1 MANLFQNLS
10 DDVAS
15 EITTVLY
22 RSSDKVHVF
31 GELNK
36 RTLIRSIYIYI
47 FCVTMIHKI
56 NGSANNLLVKP
67 DDGKPQVF
75 ERKQAEYTNLS
86 RKFINTRND
95 YSKQFAHI
103 YSTRLAELRD
113 VLIPQVKAK
122 WGIPIMKLADLESLD
137 GQECVIIGTLYK
149 HQQWKPS
156 ILREFSD
163 EYQLSAPCARL
174 NYCSE
179 KDVPYLEDEML
190 RIKLEGEHVH
200 LKDIVTGVVCAV
212 WGNEN
217 SNGAFT
223 VKDWC
228 FPGCAPKKPITDRP
242 SSGKLMLVSGLDL
255 SRNHENLA
263 MSLFVDWLTGMAG
276 NIRTQKDGTSIVRL
290 IIAGNTMTGSSATP
304 SETNTLDKEIETIKI
319 MDTFLSDLAKC
330 CAITL
335 MPGEHD
341 PTNAMLP
348 QKPLHPCLLPKTFRL
363 ESFKST
369 TNPWIGRVEG
379 RQVVGNSGQSIE
391 DIIKASGETDISTIE
406 WLERTLLWRHMC
418 PTAPDTLSA
427 CPYYKEDLFIMK
439 ECPDIYFVGNSE
451 KYETKLWKGN
461 ENQVVR
467 LISVPR
473 FSTTHTA
480 VIVDLENLDTQ
491 CISFSNA

>member
-1 MANLFQNLS
+1 
-10 DDVAS
+10 
-15 EITTVLY
+15 
-22 RSSDKVHVF
+22 
-31 GELNK
+31 
-36 RTLIRSIYIYI
+36 
-47 FCVTMIHKI
+47 MIHKT
-56 NGSANNLLVKP
+56 NESVNNLLVKP

-75 ERKQAEYTNLS
+75 ERKQAEYANLS
-86 RKFINTRND
+86 KKFVSTRND

-113 VLIPQVKAK
+113 ILIPRLKAK
-122 WGIPIMKLADLESLD
+122 WGTIPVVKLADLENLD

-156 ILREFSD
+156 ILRELSED
-163 EYQLSAPCARL
+163 HQLSVPCARL

-190 RIKLEGEHVH
+190 RIKLVGEKVH

-212 WGNEN
+212 RGNEN
-217 SNGAFT
+217 NDGTFT

-228 FPGCAPKKPITDRP
+228 LPGCAPKKTITNRP
-242 SSGKLMLVSGLDL
+242 LSGKLVLVSGLDL
-255 SRNHENLA
+255 SQNHESLA
-263 MSLFVDWLTGMAG
+263 TSLFVDWLTGMAG
-276 NIRTQKDGTSIVRL
+276 NIRAQKDGTSIVRL
-290 IIAGNTMTGSSATP
+290 VIAGNTVKDSSTTP
-304 SETNTLDKEIETIKI
+304 SEMDTLDKEIGTIKI
-319 MDTFLSDLAKC
+319 TDTFLSNLAKC

-348 QKPLHPCLLPKTFRL
+348 QKPLHPCLLPKSFRL

-369 TNPWIGRVEG
+369 TNPWIGRVEE
-379 RQVVGNSGQSIE
+379 RVIIGNSGQSIK
-391 DIIKASGETDISTIE
+391 DIIKATGETDITTIE

-418 PTAPDTLSA
+418 PTAPDTLLA
-427 CPYYKEDLFIMK
+427 CPYYKEDLFIMRD
-439 ECPDIYFVGNSE
+439 CPDIYFVGNSE

-473 FSTTHTA
+473 FSTAHAA